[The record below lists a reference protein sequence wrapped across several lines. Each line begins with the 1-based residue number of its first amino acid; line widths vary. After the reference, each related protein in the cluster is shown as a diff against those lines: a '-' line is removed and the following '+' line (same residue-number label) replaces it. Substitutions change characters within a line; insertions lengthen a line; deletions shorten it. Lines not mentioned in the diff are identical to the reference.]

1 MQFNQTVK
9 WYYLQ
14 SIEIVCAVRSI
25 ACLLANLLALCVC
38 MFICLCVLVFFFAS
52 ALTCIIMCN
61 VIFAC
66 GFVNK
71 TLSLNNFYYISI
83 VGPKRRSFVFL
94 IDTFSFRVWYGSA
107 SNMSIYDRHSF
118 HFCKHTH
125 TQRERQTHSHYILT
139 FILNWCIFLSVIIQ
153 LLDAHYDT
161 LLDDHCNTMT
171 SFSLRILSLFHRL
184 LYTYE
189 RKTSKLNL
197 EPRAKIDSSE

>member
-25 ACLLANLLALCVC
+25 ACLLTCSVCVC
-38 MFICLCVLVFFFAS
+38 LFICLCVLVVFFAS

-83 VGPKRRSFVFL
+83 VGPKRRPFVFL
-94 IDTFSFRVWYGSA
+94 IDTFSFRVWYGFA
-107 SNMSIYDRHSF
+107 SNMSIYDWHF
-118 HFCKHTH
+118 FYFCKRIHTE
-125 TQRERQTHSHYILT
+125 TDTHSHYILT
-139 FILNWCIFLSVIIQ
+139 FILKWCIFLAVIIQ

-171 SFSLRILSLFHRL
+171 SFTVRILSLFHRH

-189 RKTSKLNL
+189 RKTSSLNL